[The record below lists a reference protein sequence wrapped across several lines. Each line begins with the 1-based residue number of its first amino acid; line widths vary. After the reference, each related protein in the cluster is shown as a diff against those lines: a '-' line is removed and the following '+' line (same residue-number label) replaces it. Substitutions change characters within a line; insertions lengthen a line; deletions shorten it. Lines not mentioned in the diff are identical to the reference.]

1 MVDMALILGI
11 DPGTSLSAYCVMD
24 SEDMSRIIDKG
35 KTDNDTLKALVK
47 QGYYDVLVIEG
58 FQSFGMA
65 VGATVFTTAY
75 YIGRLLQM
83 AEDLG
88 SKTHIMY
95 RTDVKMH
102 ICGTTRAK
110 DANIRCALIDRFA
123 VHDKARGTGTI
134 KAKDFFYGVSAD
146 IWSAVGICVTYI
158 DTIKQQS
165 CNQPVT
171 KEIHNGDR

>member
-1 MVDMALILGI
+1 MIVLSV
-11 DPGTSLSAYCVMD
+11 DPGTSQSAYCVMD
-24 SEDMSRIIDKG
+24 SEDMSRIVAKG
-35 KTDNDTLKALVK
+35 KVENEELIGIVK
-47 QGYYDVLVIEG
+47 KGYFDVLVIEG

-75 YIGRLLQM
+75 YIGRLLQI

-110 DANIRCALIDRFA
+110 DTNIRQAMLDRFGA
-123 VHDKARGTGTI
+123 QGTKKQQGPL
-134 KAKDFFYGVSAD
+134 YGVTKDVFSAL
-146 IWSAVGICVTYI
+146 AICVTYI
-158 DTIKQQS
+158 DTIKQQP
-165 CNQPVT
+165 CNTPVT
-171 KEIHNGDR
+171 KEM

>member
-1 MVDMALILGI
+1 MALILGI

-35 KTDNDTLKALVK
+35 KVENEELIGIVKA
-47 QGYYDVLVIEG
+47 GYFDVMVIEG

-75 YIGRLLQM
+75 YIGRLLQI

-110 DANIRCALIDRFA
+110 DANIRCALIDRFGEQ
-123 VHDKARGTGTI
+123 GTKKQPGPL
-134 KAKDFFYGVSAD
+134 YGVTKDIFSAL
-146 IWSAVGICVTYI
+146 AICVTYI
-158 DTIKQQS
+158 DAIKQRD
-165 CNQPVT
+165 CN
-171 KEIHNGDR
+171 